1 MDANGF
7 CTAKFFVTEAAML
20 SAIFAYN
27 LLAVYQAQVTPQSG
41 WRQPSTLR
49 AAVFVCGAVL
59 GRIGRK
65 IVLRLSKVGD
75 GLAKHKALINKACA
89 PPEPIAPLLPRA
101 HPPAPDWD
109 TVAPGCLI

>member
-1 MDANGF
+1 
-7 CTAKFFVTEAAML
+7 ML

-65 IVLRLSKVGD
+65 IVLRVSQSGG
-75 GLAKHKALINKACA
+75 GLAKHKALIDNACA
-89 PPEPIAPLLPRA
+89 PKEPIAPLLARDR
-101 HPPAPDWD
+101 PPAPDWD
-109 TVAPGCLI
+109 TVAPGGCAI

>member
-1 MDANGF
+1 
-7 CTAKFFVTEAAML
+7 ML

-41 WRQPSTLR
+41 WRQPATLR

-65 IVLRLSKVGD
+65 IVLRLSQSGG
-75 GLAKHKALINKACA
+75 GLAKHKAMIHKACTSNQ
-89 PPEPIAPLLPRA
+89 PIAPLLARA
-101 HPPAPDWD
+101 RPPAPDWD
-109 TVAPGCLI
+109 IVAPGGGSI